1 MPYWYL
7 MKNNPHFIN
16 ILWFKRLYQ
25 SINLRNKKQG
35 FERGLDSCLIH
46 KVFVALTWGSEFR
59 SLVYTLKTKQNKT
72 KQVQY
77 YTLKITAQRRA
88 DYRRMFAAYWGNGWV
103 LSSVRDPV
111 TPQKG
116 GKQLRKNMILTSG
129 LLIHTYPWSLT
140 HKYIHTHIRHICI
153 YTYTESGC
161 KLIKLAFLFD
171 ATSANQL
178 EETNNHI
185 MKRVYKW
192 QFHFLFLRVW
202 LIAYYRPTIYRQA
215 LPNQMWVEG
224 LWQLKHHFWSSVYV
238 PLI

>member
-1 MPYWYL
+1 MVIHGGCCACLAFYGGN
-7 MKNNPHFIN
+7 KC
-16 ILWFKRLYQ
+16 RL
-25 SINLRNKKQG
+25 LCLPGLLCG
-35 FERGLDSCLIH
+35 FSQ
-46 KVFVALTWGSEFR
+46 
-59 SLVYTLKTKQNKT
+59 KTCFSK
-72 KQVQY
+72 
-77 YTLKITAQRRA
+77 
-88 DYRRMFAAYWGNGWV
+88 
-103 LSSVRDPV
+103 
-111 TPQKG
+111 KG